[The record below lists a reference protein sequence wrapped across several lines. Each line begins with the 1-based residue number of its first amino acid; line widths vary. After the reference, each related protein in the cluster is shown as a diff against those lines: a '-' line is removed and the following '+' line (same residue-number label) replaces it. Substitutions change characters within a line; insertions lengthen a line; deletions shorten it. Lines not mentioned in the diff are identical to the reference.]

1 MYDALFLHSVSM
13 GHFFEFNAGTV
24 TGRNRIRMEI
34 LSKRGD
40 VVKQAQPPTF
50 DSTASARSPHSF
62 R

>member
-34 LSKRGD
+34 LSKRGEVED
-40 VVKQAQPPTF
+40 
-50 DSTASARSPHSF
+50 
-62 R
+62 